1 MVNPN
6 ANSAALAGGGS
17 VAVPNELAAPGV
29 RVTAADL
36 YPMRMQTLNSIEEGG
51 TIGGLQFPS
60 DRGKYFMTLGLHD
73 YSRSPSDLMG
83 VFVNMA
89 KLNITNTI
97 TLPLPQQMT
106 DSHSVNYAEEALG
119 QGLAA
124 TTEAG
129 SGLMNAMAGNM
140 SNIGQALGG
149 LLGAGTSTF
158 LQGIKDF
165 TGINAP
171 GLTQALA
178 GVAPN
183 QFLTILLKGP
193 QYKKHSFTWKLSPR
207 NEGES
212 ESIRAIIA
220 LLNNSM
226 APGMSAGT
234 GNAFFSFPKIV
245 TLSFM
250 PNSNVL
256 YRFKPAVI
264 ENMTVNYAPSGA
276 PAFYRRTE
284 APDTIEMKLDFL
296 EVEYWLTGDFGASS
310 ALDTSGLS
318 ALRAQQGGRE
328 GRGV

>member
-1 MVNPN
+1 MPNPN
-6 ANSAALAGGGS
+6 ANSATLAGGGS
-17 VAVPNELAAPGV
+17 VAVPNAAAPGV

-36 YPMRMQTLNSIEEGG
+36 YPMRMQNLNNIEESG
-51 TIGGLQFPS
+51 TIGGLQFPA
-60 DRGKYFMTLGLHD
+60 DRGKYYMTLGLHD

-83 VFVNMA
+83 VIVNMA

-97 TLPLPQQMT
+97 TLPLPQQMV
-106 DSHSVNYAEEALG
+106 DSHSVNYDQEALG
-119 QGLAA
+119 QGLGA
-124 TTEAG
+124 TTELG
-129 SGLMNAMAGNM
+129 SNLMGAMAGNM

-149 LLGAGTSTF
+149 VLGAGGASF
-158 LQGIKDF
+158 LEGVRNL
-165 TGINAP
+165 TGINAA

-193 QYKKHSFTWKLSPR
+193 QYKKHSFTWKMSPR

-212 ESIRAIIA
+212 ESIRSIIA

-226 APGMSAGT
+226 APGMKAGT

-245 TLSFM
+245 TISFM

-284 APDTIEMKLDFL
+284 APDTVEIKLDFL
-296 EVEYWLTGDFGASS
+296 EVEYWLTGDFGGP

-318 ALRAQQGGRE
+318 KIRAQQGGRE